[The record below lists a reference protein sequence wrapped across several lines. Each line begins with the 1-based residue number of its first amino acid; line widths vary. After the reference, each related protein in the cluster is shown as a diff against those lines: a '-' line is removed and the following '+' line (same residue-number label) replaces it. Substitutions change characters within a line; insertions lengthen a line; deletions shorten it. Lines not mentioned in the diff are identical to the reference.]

1 MASELEVNPPQVLV
15 LDFVLIFVLFF
26 FMIFLNPIYNVLK
39 HLHVL
44 KEDCQGWTAV
54 DHTEKHSLLNFF
66 DRHLLVDELLEPEH
80 LEYVSLAVLAVQA
93 QK

>member
-1 MASELEVNPPQVLV
+1 MASDLEVDSPQVLV
-15 LDFVLIFVLFF
+15 LNFVLIFVLFF
-26 FMIFLNPIYNVLK
+26 LMIFLNPIDNVLK

-54 DHTEKHSLLNFF
+54 DHTEEHSLLNLF
-66 DRHLLVDELLEPEH
+66 DRHLLEDELLEPEH
-80 LEYVSLAVLAVQA
+80 LEYVSLAELAVQA